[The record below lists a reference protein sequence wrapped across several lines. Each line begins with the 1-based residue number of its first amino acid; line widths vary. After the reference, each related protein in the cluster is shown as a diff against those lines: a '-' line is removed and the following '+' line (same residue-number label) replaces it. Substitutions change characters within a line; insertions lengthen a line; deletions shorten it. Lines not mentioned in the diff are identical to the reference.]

1 MGITPEDIEGQD
13 FERARKGYE
22 PTAVRN
28 YLSQVSRVIR
38 DLQGELAE
46 AKRQVAAAEQAQPAA
61 DATVEA
67 DQFGALGDR
76 VAEMLRLAQE
86 SGAEIR
92 SAAEAKADELLGRA
106 RGDADAMT
114 TEAQALLESS
124 RNEAD
129 TLLGDTKAQADTLKV
144 ESRLEAESMLSKAEA
159 DADDMVSTAN
169 E

>member
-28 YLSQVSRVIR
+28 YLSQVSRVVG
-38 DLQGELAE
+38 DLQAELAE
-46 AKRQVAAAEQAQPAA
+46 ARRQAAAAEESKADA
-61 DATVEA
+61 DATVDA
-67 DQFGALGDR
+67 DQFGALGER
-76 VAEMLRLAQE
+76 VAAMLRLAQE
-86 SGAEIR
+86 SGSEIR
-92 SAAEAKADELLGRA
+92 TAAEAKADELLGLA

-124 RNEAD
+124 RTEAD
-129 TLLGDTKAQADTLKV
+129 NLLGEAKAQAETLNV
-144 ESRLEAESMLSKAEA
+144 ESRLESEAMLSKAESEA
-159 DADDMVSTAN
+159 SMAR